1 MKRMVTII
9 SVGMMMVILSGS
21 LLAQHGKCKMSA
33 AQTAGETVTLKGE
46 ITNVL
51 LPLAKLKSED
61 KEYTVHLGPIWYWK
75 QENLKL
81 ENGVVEISGEKEEVK
96 GELHFYPNKIVQG
109 KVEIVLVSESGA
121 PKWAGQQPG
130 NGQHGQHGMQNC
142 CGGCCDGGRK

>member
-1 MKRMVTII
+1 M
-9 SVGMMMVILSGS
+9 SG
-21 LLAQHGKCKMSA
+21 AQP
-33 AQTAGETVTLKGE
+33 AGETVTLKGE

-61 KEYTVHLGPIWYWK
+61 KEYTVHLGPMWYWK

-109 KVEIVLVSESGA
+109 KVEIVLVSENGA
-121 PKWAGQQPG
+121 SKWAGQQPG
-130 NGQHGQHGMQNC
+130 KGHRGQHDMHNC
-142 CGGCCDGGRK
+142 CGECSGRGRN